1 MLSSASCPCRFQ
13 STYCARFSLFSL
25 ANSTVIVTGGF
36 GQLGCAITKALIAG
50 DARVVVLDIAPPSDG
65 QHMAIAP
72 DFEQVDLSRIND
84 IPEVVNDVS
93 AKYGGFAVWVNAAYP
108 RTEDWG
114 SREAEITTSSWRE
127 NVDIHLN
134 SYCLSAEYAARC
146 MAANGGGSI
155 INIASIYG
163 VVGPDYG
170 IYEGTDS
177 WMPSP
182 YAAIKGGIISHTRLL
197 ASRYG
202 RDNVR
207 VNAVCPGGVSAAQSP
222 KFVDAYNKRTALGRM
237 ADADEIGPPVV
248 FLASQAAS
256 YVTGAVLMVD
266 GGWTAI

>member
-1 MLSSASCPCRFQ
+1 V
-13 STYCARFSLFSL
+13 RFSLFSL
-25 ANSTVIVTGGF
+25 ANSTAVVTGGF
-36 GQLGCAITKALIAG
+36 GQLGSAITNALIAN
-50 DARVVVLDIAPPSDG
+50 AAKVVVLDISPPGSG
-65 QHMAIAP
+65 QAMP
-72 DFEQVDLSRIND
+72 SVLNFEQVDLSRAED
-84 IPEVVNDVS
+84 IPNIIDDVS
-93 AKYGGFAVWVNAAYP
+93 TKYGGFDVWVNAAYP
-108 RTEDWG
+108 RTGDWG
-114 SREAEITTSSWRE
+114 TREAEGSVSSWRE

-134 SYCLSAEYAARC
+134 SYCVSAEFAARR
-146 MAANGGGSI
+146 MASHGGGSI

-170 IYEGTDS
+170 IYEDTDS

-202 RDNVR
+202 RDGVR
-207 VNAVCPGGVSAAQSP
+207 VNAVCPGGVSAAQSS

-237 ADADEIGPPVV
+237 ANADEIGPPVV